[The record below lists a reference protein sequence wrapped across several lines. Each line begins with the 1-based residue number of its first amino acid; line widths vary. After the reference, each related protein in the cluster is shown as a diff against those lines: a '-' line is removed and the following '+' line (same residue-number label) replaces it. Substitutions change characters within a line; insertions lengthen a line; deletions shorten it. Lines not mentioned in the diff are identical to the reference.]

1 MPSHRRILRLF
12 TALISIVIA
21 SLGFIAAISY
31 LARASQGP
39 ITTGTPCGNTA
50 VISDVIITGVTSTT
64 ATISWQTDPATVCCL
79 DLVNSAIHQ
88 VFPSSQPISQTLQGV
103 AYAPGEYDAHYDWV
117 DRDLVTSTI
126 ISDVE
131 AIASA
136 NFNAIILYPTE
147 PTTPTIHPW
156 DQIALNAATVQ
167 GLKIVLRLE
176 WYDPPS
182 FDWEPEDCDTILD
195 HYEAYLSYF
204 GENPGRLLY
213 FLINMPLDDPKIL
226 EPDPTIGKQRDY
238 INYCYH
244 ALKARVPGA
253 TVYANTYYGWR
264 DELHQAPVGDLVDGV
279 SVVIYAQHAVTAPF
293 GCDVIPTASHMAS
306 ILICKDQFDYY
317 LDKAW
322 VENNLAAL
330 DKPLV
335 LDSTG
340 FAPAASYDDPN
351 QMNGKVADSWA
362 KGRAIEALRRY
373 LGQDVRLY
381 GWSYFKL
388 LHKDEADWGLIDRR
402 RIVDPT
408 ITTAHQLTLT
418 DLFPATSYTF
428 TVHGDTTSGVYTFTT
443 SVPPTQTSV
452 APLMTITKPPYG
464 HELISSG
471 GQLTITWQDD
481 DPDDN
486 ATIGLYYDANHT
498 GCNGTIITDSLSEDS
513 STDFYTW
520 TLPTTL
526 PTGNYYIYGQITD
539 GTSPTECDYSS
550 GRFVPSTETLKV
562 VPARGAITVDGVM
575 DEPIWQYAIPLTY
588 AVHISQ
594 TNVTTA
600 IVRTLWDQD
609 YLYVGFEVEDAQVET
624 ADFDWDDDSASIVF
638 NNGEF
643 RCRQDVGSTGE
654 GECDRALHLP
664 DCTTLDNTGDADCG
678 YTVEM
683 RIQWSEARI
692 TANAGDMIPT
702 DFLSVDHDGNPGTP
716 YDDPATEFS
725 KLSWDGDS
733 RADTTGRSITLHA
746 LYVDWATGSDTTD
759 CTNPADPCATI
770 GYALSQAADGD
781 TILVAQGTYT
791 DNLVITKTVTLAG
804 GYEPVGWSRCLRHCT
819 TTIDG
824 NQSGRVIEVRSTLS
838 ETTVIDGFTITN
850 GDGGVSIALS
860 SVAIQNCRI
869 VHNHA
874 TANLAGGGIDI
885 DHAFVTI
892 TNTLIADNT
901 TVLWDGAIRITSAT
915 HITAPNSVVII
926 TNSTIA
932 NNRADEERNGIFCSL
947 SGCAVI
953 NSIVW
958 GHEDEDFSGHGYQAI
973 YSDIEMCCLPDADN
987 VCEGEGNICE
997 DPRFVDPA
1005 DGDYHLRLDSPCID
1019 VGTNE
1024 DAPEKDF
1031 EGDPRPFDGDF
1042 DGSAVVDI
1050 GADEWLP
1057 LSPTPTPTRTPTATP
1072 SATPTPTPTW
1082 TPTHTPTV
1090 SPTSTPTS
1098 TPTRTPSPTVTATE
1112 TPSHPPS
1119 PAVFLPLVMKNWHP
1133 IAQGIVALQD
1143 HQTHLPPSHWG
1154 HPDFDDLAYLYD
1166 ASVAALILHAAGHQ
1180 MEAEALLDYLDR
1192 RIKIPFEE
1200 VQEWADT
1207 NGIYGIMKLF
1217 DAVEP
1222 DGETPATVRVPING
1236 LDRTSA
1242 RHQGRGLG
1250 EPLSTPGP
1258 VSFVLFAMA
1267 QVNPTHYAESIQI
1280 LETALRAMQA
1290 ADGGVRDGDRVPDAV
1305 HTEPHVDAASAFLI
1319 ASGHPTES
1327 TPWPDP
1333 AERAWLWFREHAL
1346 DLENGV
1352 IHQGWRYESGEPS
1365 TIFATDAHSWT
1376 MAGPFGDRIAQ
1387 EFGLEALRQLSLTLL
1402 HRSLVEITW
1411 TRPDGITQTCL
1422 LFDFTDPTGPEVM
1435 RPIVDDH
1442 RHPDYGVARG
1452 GYHPLGS
1459 TEWTAGVVL
1468 AFQKNA
1474 VRFWESGDRET
1485 AEWFKA
1491 LADTLEAE
1499 VGESFYTVNGV
1510 TISEYAT
1517 GHNVAT
1523 GHGWRTPL
1531 AYFWEGDNLVQ
1542 GGSPVG
1548 GWIVLPT
1555 QGVNPFILND
1565 AYRGIYDQI
1574 PSTPLTEAQALLR
1587 TELRHEPF
1595 TEQLLPLPEIPPS
1608 APIIEELGEHNRKMF
1623 EAFDC
1628 EDYEE
1633 AIFWAGRV
1641 ISETNWIALAHR
1653 DQNLKREEI
1662 GGIIYY
1668 PWGTQPEEVPCI
1680 DRKIWRYPLLNEVGA
1695 AMWGLAAS
1703 YFELED
1709 YEATKHWM
1717 QRIIEEIPYHQIYA
1731 PNGPG
1736 YWNALISWDQNP
1748 GNNPRDA
1755 QMGVL
1760 YRQVLEE
1767 LGEERLR
1774 ELGLIVRRLPSG
1786 QLSAV
1791 PPTIDLPPQATLTPT
1806 ATQTPA
1812 QTPTLT
1818 PTNTPTAT
1826 LTSTATPS
1834 NTPTATPTATPTPT
1848 MTPTATATPTTE
1860 VLYWI
1865 YLPIIPK

>member
-1 MPSHRRILRLF
+1 MLSHQRILRLF
-12 TALISIVIA
+12 AALILAVIT
-21 SLGFIAAISY
+21 SLGFIVAISY
-31 LARASQGP
+31 LTGAAQGP
-39 ITTGTPCGNTA
+39 VAAGTPCGSTA
-50 VISDVIITGVTSTT
+50 VISNVAVTDVTSTT
-64 ATISWQTDPATVCCL
+64 ATISWQTDPATASCL
-79 DLVNSAIHQ
+79 DLVDSAIPL
-88 VFPSSQPISQTLQGV
+88 VFPISQPISQTLQGV

-131 AIASA
+131 AIAGA
-136 NFNAIILYPTE
+136 NFNTIVLYPTSL
-147 PTTPTIHPW
+147 TITSTIHPW
-156 DQIALNAATVQ
+156 DQVTLDTAATQ
-167 GLKIVLRLE
+167 ELKIAFRLE
-176 WYDPPS
+176 WDPPS
-182 FDWEPEDCDTILD
+182 FDWGPEDCDAILE
-195 HYEAYLSYF
+195 HYDAYLSYF
-204 GENPGRLLY
+204 RENPDRLLY
-213 FLINMPLDDPKIL
+213 FLIKMPLDDPKFWY
-226 EPDPTIGKQRDY
+226 PNNPTIGRQRDY
-238 INYCYH
+238 IDYCYNE
-244 ALKARVPGA
+244 LKKEVPGA
-253 TVYANTYYGWR
+253 TVYANIYYGWR
-264 DELHQAPVGDLVDGV
+264 DELHQAPIGDLVDGV

-293 GCDVIPTASHMAS
+293 GCDVIPTASHPAS
-306 ILICKDQFDYY
+306 TLICKDQFDYY

-322 VENNLAAL
+322 NENNLAAL
-330 DKPLV
+330 GKPLV

-362 KGRAIEALRRY
+362 KVRAIEALRRY

-402 RIVDPT
+402 RVVDPT

-418 DLFPATSYTF
+418 DLFPATPYTV
-428 TVHGDTTSGVYTFTT
+428 TVHGGTMSGVYTFTT
-443 SVPPTQTSV
+443 FVSPPQTNV
-452 APLMTITKPPYG
+452 GPLMTITKPPYG
-464 HELISSG
+464 HELVSSG

-486 ATIGLYYDANHT
+486 ATVGLYYDANYT
-498 GCNGTIITDSLSEDS
+498 GCNGTIITDGLSEDS
-513 STDFYTW
+513 LTDFYAW

-526 PTGNYYIYGQITD
+526 PTGSYYIYGQITD
-539 GTSPTECDYSS
+539 GTNPTECDYSS
-550 GRFVPSTETLKV
+550 GRFVPSTEALKV

-594 TNVTTA
+594 TDVTTA
-600 IVRTLWDQD
+600 IVRALWDQD
-609 YLYVGFEVEDAQVET
+609 YLYVGFEVEDTQVET
-624 ADFDWDDDSASIVF
+624 ASFDWDDDSISIVF

-643 RCRQDVGSTGE
+643 RCRQDVGGTGE
-654 GECDRALHLP
+654 GECDRALYLP
-664 DCTTLDNTGDADCG
+664 DRTTLDEPGNADCG

-702 DFLSVDHDGNPGTP
+702 DFLSVDHDGNPGAP

-733 RADTTGRSITLHA
+733 RVDTTGRSITLHA
-746 LYVDWATGSDTTD
+746 DSATRYVDGATGSDTTD
-759 CTNPADPCATI
+759 CTNPCATI

-791 DNLVITKTVTLAG
+791 ENLVITKTVTLAG
-804 GYEPVGWSRCLRHCT
+804 GYEPMGWSQCLRHCT

-850 GDGGVSIALS
+850 GDGGISIALS

-885 DHAFVTI
+885 DHAFVAI
-892 TNTLIADNT
+892 TNTLIVTNTAD
-901 TVLWDGAIRITSAT
+901 LWDGAIRITSAT
-915 HITAPNSVVII
+915 HITAPNSVVTIA
-926 TNSTIA
+926 NSTIA
-932 NNRADEERNGIFCSL
+932 NNRAPERNGIFCSL
-947 SGCAVI
+947 SGCTVI

-958 GHEDEDFSGHGYQAI
+958 GHEGEDFGGHGYQAI
-973 YSDIEMCCLPDADN
+973 YSDIEMCLP
-987 VCEGEGNICE
+987 GEGNICE
-997 DPRFVDPA
+997 APHFVDPA
-1005 DGDYHLRLDSPCID
+1005 SGDYHLQSDSPCID
-1019 VGTNE
+1019 AGT
-1024 DAPEKDF
+1024 DAGVYTDI
-1031 EGDPRPFDGDF
+1031 DGDTRPQGEGF
-1042 DGSAVVDI
+1042 DI
-1050 GADEWLP
+1050 GADEYV
-1057 LSPTPTPTRTPTATP
+1057 PTKV
-1072 SATPTPTPTW
+1072 W
-1082 TPTHTPTV
+1082 
-1090 SPTSTPTS
+1090 
-1098 TPTRTPSPTVTATE
+1098 
-1112 TPSHPPS
+1112 
-1119 PAVFLPLVMKNWHP
+1119 LPLVMKNWCP
-1133 IAQGIVALQD
+1133 LASDIAQGIVALQD

-1154 HPDFDDLAYLYD
+1154 HPDFEDLAYLYD

-1217 DAVEP
+1217 DAVES
-1222 DGETPATVRVPING
+1222 DGETPVTVRVPING

-1290 ADGGVRDGDRVPDAV
+1290 ADGGVRDGDRMPDAV

-1319 ASGHPTES
+1319 ASGHPIES

-1333 AERAWLWFREHAL
+1333 AERAWVWFREHAL

-1402 HRSLVEITW
+1402 HRGLVEVTW
-1411 TRPDGITQTCL
+1411 TRPDGITQTRL

-1474 VRFWESGDRET
+1474 VRFWEAGDRET

-1491 LADTLEAE
+1491 LADALEAE
-1499 VGESFYTVNGV
+1499 VGGSFYTVNGV

-1531 AYFWEGDNLVQ
+1531 AYFWTQTPEGDDLVQ

-1565 AYRGIYDQI
+1565 VYRDIYAQI

-1587 TELRHEPF
+1587 AELRHEPF
-1595 TEQLLPLPEIPPS
+1595 TEQPLPLPEIPPS
-1608 APIIEELGEHNRKMF
+1608 APIIEEPGEHNRKMF

-1628 EDYEE
+1628 GDYEE

-1653 DQNLKREEI
+1653 DQNLKRDEI
-1662 GGIIYY
+1662 GGIIDY
-1668 PWGTQPEEVPCI
+1668 PWGTQPEEVSCI
-1680 DRKIWRYPLLNEVGA
+1680 DRKIWRYPLLNEIGA

-1709 YEATKHWM
+1709 YEATKRWM
-1717 QRIIEEIPYHQIYA
+1717 QRIIEEVPYHQIYA

-1755 QMGVL
+1755 AMGVL

-1774 ELGLIVRRLPSG
+1774 ELGLIVQRLPSG

-1791 PPTIDLPPQATLTPT
+1791 PPTIALPPQATPTLT

-1818 PTNTPTAT
+1818 PTD
-1826 LTSTATPS
+1826 
-1834 NTPTATPTATPTPT
+1834 
-1848 MTPTATATPTTE
+1848 TPTATATPTQTPSPT
-1860 VLYWI
+1860 VTATATATPGPTPSPAKVW
-1865 YLPIIPK
+1865 LPLVTKNWRPLAIEFTMLPNLFPALKKMGLHRGPIQVVISRQWVGGMHGSTCGCLMAIHPLLVRQSK